1 MHANTKLSSKEVAKS
16 FKVGDIVTSEY
27 HENDYSVKRVITRIE
42 IDPDTGTGV
51 RIWASDGGKCDCCGR
66 ILSKPIYGVDGAW
79 FLPA

>member
-1 MHANTKLSSKEVAKS
+1 MHANTKLSTKEVVKR

-27 HENDYSVKRVITRIE
+27 HENDYSVKRIITKIE
-42 IDPDTGTGV
+42 IDPDTGTGI

-66 ILSKPIYGVDGAW
+66 ILSKPINGADGAW